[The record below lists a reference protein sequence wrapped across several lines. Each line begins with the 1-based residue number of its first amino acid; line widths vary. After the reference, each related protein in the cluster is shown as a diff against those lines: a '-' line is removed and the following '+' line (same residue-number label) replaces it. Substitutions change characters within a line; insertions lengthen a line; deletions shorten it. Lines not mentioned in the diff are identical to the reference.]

1 MDTTIT
7 MHSVKAQ
14 FVTDESGPFV
24 YLTDTDSCADDGTTV
39 GMHPMQLRYIAERFA
54 GLEPQPKPQHVGDRS
69 AALAHRLRVLFE
81 RIDELHI
88 ALLNSR
94 ASEYTDMSRELASAG
109 ALYEIA
115 RAFTAD
121 LPEDQAQESADR
133 AQAAEA
139 PTTKAK
145 TSAGP
150 EKAASAP
157 AAAPAGQLGLDV

>member
-1 MDTTIT
+1 MDILITT
-7 MHSVKAQ
+7 HSVKAE
-14 FVTDESGPFV
+14 FVTDKHGPIVFI
-24 YLTDTDSCADDGTTV
+24 TDTDSCADDGAMV

-54 GLEPQPKPQHVGDRS
+54 GLEPQPKPQHFGDQS
-69 AALAHRLRVLFE
+69 ATLAHRLRVLFE

-121 LPEDQAQESADR
+121 LPEESAPEPAER

-139 PTTKAK
+139 PTAEPPA
-145 TSAGP
+145 SPRP

-157 AAAPAGQLGLDV
+157 AQAGQLGLDV